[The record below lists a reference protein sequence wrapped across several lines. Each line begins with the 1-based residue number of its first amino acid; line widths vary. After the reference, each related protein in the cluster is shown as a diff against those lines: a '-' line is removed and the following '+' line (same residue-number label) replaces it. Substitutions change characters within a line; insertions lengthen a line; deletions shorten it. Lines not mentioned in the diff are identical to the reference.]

1 MSEVKYQIPSKLMDE
16 FCATSRRNVPVSQT
30 DDGIFESVAFLFG
43 RKKSKEV
50 SITKMVFP
58 DQLKDPTMSFEGEFT
73 LNFIIF
79 EMLL

>member
-16 FCATSRRNVPVSQT
+16 FCATSRRNVSQI